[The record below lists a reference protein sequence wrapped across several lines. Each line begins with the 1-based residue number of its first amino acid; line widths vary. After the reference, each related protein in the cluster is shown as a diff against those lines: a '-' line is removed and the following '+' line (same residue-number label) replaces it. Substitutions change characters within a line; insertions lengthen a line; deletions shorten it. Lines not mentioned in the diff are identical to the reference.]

1 MKFGNSLKVAAF
13 AAGAA
18 LLLSGCGTGA
28 STAPTGDGKTAAR
41 GGTLTLGA
49 VVDIPSWDPS
59 QAHVG
64 HALQPYQ
71 AAYDSLLL
79 REPDGKL
86 SPMLATKWGYDESLT
101 KLTVDLRTDVTFSDG
116 EEFTPEAVKANLEGF
131 AAANGRQAA
140 QAKALDSVSV
150 VDKDTV
156 EIALSTPDPA
166 FEYYL
171 SQALGLMASPEA
183 LGTDEIAANPVGTG
197 PYVMDTKGSVVGS
210 QYTFTARDD
219 YWNKDL
225 QKFDSIVFKILTDN
239 TARTNAIVSGQV
251 DATLVDAR
259 SAAQVEGAGKTLS
272 DNQVDWAGLLLLDRD
287 GKLNPAMG
295 DVKVR
300 QAINLALDRKSI
312 LEQFQL
318 GYGTVTNQVFG
329 PDSGAYVDELDKTY
343 PYDPEKAK
351 KLLAEAGYG
360 DGFELHIPSFTGLE
374 SMIAILTQQFADVG
388 ITLTSEVV
396 PPANIVSDIASAK
409 YAAAFFFLFQ
419 GEPWVAINQMISTDA
434 LYNAFDTTTPELQKM
449 IDEVRTG
456 GDASDEAA
464 QEVNRYVTENAWFA
478 PLFRVDQM
486 FYIDAKKITSTPQ
499 VQQAV
504 PSIYNFAPAS

>member
-18 LLLSGCGTGA
+18 VLLSGCGAGG
-28 STAPTGDGKTAAR
+28 STPAGDKTSAR

-79 REPDGKL
+79 REPDGTL
-86 SPMLATKWGYDESLT
+86 SPMLATKWTYDESLT

-116 EEFTPEAVKANLEGF
+116 EDFTPEAAKANLEGF
-131 AAANGRQAA
+131 TASNGRQAA
-140 QAKALDSVSV
+140 QAKAIDSVSV
-150 VDKDTV
+150 VDEDTI
-156 EIALSTPDPA
+156 EIALTTPDPA

-171 SQALGLMASPEA
+171 SQALGLMASPDA
-183 LGTDEIAANPVGTG
+183 LGTDEIAANPVGSG
-197 PYVMDTKGSVVGS
+197 PYVMDAKASVVGS
-210 QYTFTARDD
+210 QYTFTARKD

-225 QKFDSIVFKILTDN
+225 QKFDSIVFKVLTDP

-259 SAAQVEGAGKTLS
+259 AAAQVEGAGLTLS
-272 DNQVDWAGLLLLDRD
+272 DNQVDWAGLLLLDRA
-287 GKLNPAMG
+287 GELNPAMG

-300 QAINLALDRKSI
+300 QAINYALDRESI

-329 PDSGAYVDELDKTY
+329 PDSGAYVDELDESY
-343 PYDPEKAK
+343 PYDPKKAK
-351 KLLAEAGYG
+351 ELLAEAGYE
-360 DGFELHIPSFTGLE
+360 DGFDLTIPSFVGLE
-374 SMIAILTQQFADVG
+374 SLMAILTQQFADVG
-388 ITLTSEVV
+388 ITLTSVTI
-396 PPANIVSDIASAK
+396 PPANIVTDISSGK
-409 YAAAFFFLFQ
+409 YPAAFFFLFQ

-434 LYNAFDTTTPELQKM
+434 LYNAFDSTDPELQKM
-449 IDEVRTG
+449 IDAVRTG
-456 GDASDEAA
+456 GDESAELAKD
-464 QEVNRYVTENAWFA
+464 VNTYVTENAWFA

-486 FYIDAKKITSTPQ
+486 FYINGKKISSTPQ
-499 VQQAV
+499 IQQAV

>member
-18 LLLSGCGTGA
+18 VLLSGCGAGG
-28 STAPTGDGKTAAR
+28 STPAGDKTSAR

-71 AAYDSLLL
+71 AAYDSLIL
-79 REPDGKL
+79 REPDGTL
-86 SPMLATKWGYDESLT
+86 SPMLATKWEYDESLT

-116 EEFTPEAVKANLEGF
+116 EDFTPEAAKANLEGF
-131 AAANGRQAA
+131 TASNGRQAA

-150 VDKDTV
+150 VDEDTI
-156 EIALSTPDPA
+156 EIALTSPDPA

-171 SQALGLMASPEA
+171 SQALGLMGSPDA
-183 LGTDEIAANPVGTG
+183 LGTDEIAADPVGSG
-197 PYVMDTKGSVVGS
+197 PYVMDAKASVVGS
-210 QYTFTARDD
+210 QYTFTARED

-225 QKFDSIVFKILTDN
+225 QKFDSIVFKVLTDP

-259 SAAQVEGAGKTLS
+259 AAAQVEGAGLTLS

-287 GKLNPAMG
+287 GALNPAMG

-300 QAINLALDRKSI
+300 QAINYALDRESI

-329 PDSGAYVDELDKTY
+329 PDSGAYVDELDESY

-351 KLLAEAGYG
+351 ELLAEAGYE
-360 DGFELHIPSFTGLE
+360 DGFDLTIPSFVGLE
-374 SMIAILTQQFADVG
+374 SLMAILTQQFADVG
-388 ITLTSEVV
+388 ITLTSVTV
-396 PPANIVSDIASAK
+396 PPANIVTDISSGK
-409 YAAAFFFLFQ
+409 YPAAFFFLFQ

-434 LYNAFDTTTPELQKM
+434 VYNAFDSTDPELQEM
-449 IDEVRTG
+449 IDAVRTG
-456 GDASDEAA
+456 GDESAELAKD
-464 QEVNRYVTENAWFA
+464 VNTYVTENAWFA

-486 FYIDAKKITSTPQ
+486 FYINGKKITSTPQ
-499 VQQAV
+499 TQQAV

>member
-1 MKFGNSLKVAAF
+1 MKFGTTLKSAAF
-13 AAGAA
+13 VTGAAVLLTGCGAGASA
-18 LLLSGCGTGA
+18 PSGNGE
-28 STAPTGDGKTAAR
+28 TAAR
-41 GGTLTLGA
+41 GGTLTIGA
-49 VVDIPSWDPS
+49 VTDIPSWDPS

-79 REPDGKL
+79 REPDGTL
-86 SPMLATKWGYDESLT
+86 SPMLATAWEYDESLT

-116 EEFTPEAVKANLEGF
+116 EEFTPEAAKANLEGF
-131 AAANGRQAA
+131 GAANGRQAA
-140 QAKALDSVSV
+140 QAQALDSVSV
-150 VDKDTV
+150 IDEDTI
-156 EIALSTPDPA
+156 EISLSTPDPA

-171 SQALGLMASPEA
+171 SQGLGLMGSPEA
-183 LGTDEIAANPVGTG
+183 LGSDEIAANPVGTG
-197 PYVMDTKGSVVGS
+197 PYVMDPKASVVGS
-210 QYTFTARDD
+210 QYTFTARED

-225 QKFDSIVFKILTDN
+225 QKFDGITFKVLTDV

-259 SAAQVEGAGKTLS
+259 SAAQVEGAGLTLS

-287 GKLNPAMG
+287 GALNPAMG

-300 QAINLALDRKSI
+300 QAINHALDRESI

-329 PDSGAYVDELDKTY
+329 PDSGAYVDELDEMY

-351 KLLAEAGYG
+351 DLLAEAGYA
-360 DGFELHIPSFTGLE
+360 DGFDLTIPSFTGLE
-374 SMIAILTQQFADVG
+374 SLMAILTQQFADVG
-388 ITLTSEVV
+388 ITLTAETV
-396 PPANIVSDIASAK
+396 PPANIVSDIASGK
-409 YAAAFFFLFQ
+409 YPAAFFFLFQ

-434 LYNAFDTTTPELQKM
+434 LYNSFDSTDPELQEM
-449 IDEVRTG
+449 IDAVRTG
-456 GDASDEAA
+456 GEESPDLAKD
-464 QEVNRYVTENAWFA
+464 VNRYVTENAWFA

-486 FYIDAKKITSTPQ
+486 FYINGKKITSTPQ
-499 VQQAV
+499 TQQAV

>member
-1 MKFGNSLKVAAF
+1 MKFGTPLKLAAF

-18 LLLSGCGTGA
+18 VLLSGCAAGG
-28 STAPTGDGKTAAR
+28 STPAAGGSAAQR
-41 GGTLTLGA
+41 GTLTLGA
-49 VVDIPSWDPS
+49 VADIPSWDPS

-86 SPMLATKWGYDESLT
+86 SPMLATKWEYDESLT
-101 KLTVDLRTDVTFSDG
+101 KMTMDLRTDVTFSDG
-116 EEFTPEAVKANLEGF
+116 EKFDPEAAKANLEGF

-140 QAKALDSVSV
+140 QAKALQSVNV
-150 VDKDTV
+150 VDEDTI
-156 EIALSTPDPA
+156 EISLSAPDPA

-171 SQALGLMASPEA
+171 SQALGLMGSPKA
-183 LGTDEIAANPVGTG
+183 LGSDGIAADPVGTG
-197 PYVMDTKGSVVGS
+197 PYVMDPKASVVGS

-225 QKFDSIVFKILTDN
+225 QKFDSIVFKVLTDN

-259 SAAQVEGAGKTLS
+259 SAAQVEGAGRTLS

-287 GKLNPAMG
+287 GKLNPALG

-300 QAINLALDRKSI
+300 QAINFALDRKSI

-318 GYGTVTNQVFG
+318 GHGTVTNQVFG

-343 PYDPEKAK
+343 PYDPKKAK
-351 KLLAEAGYG
+351 ALLAEAGYA

-374 SMIAILTQQFADVG
+374 SLIAILTQQFADVG
-388 ITLTSEVV
+388 ITLTSETV

-409 YAAAFFFLFQ
+409 YPAAFFFLFQ
-419 GEPWVAINQMISTDA
+419 GEPWVAINQLISTDA
-434 LYNAFDTTTPELQKM
+434 LYNSFDSTTPELQTM
-449 IDEVRTG
+449 IEAVRTG
-456 GDASDEAA
+456 GDESDERA

-499 VQQAV
+499 TQQAV
-504 PSIYNFAPAS
+504 PSIYNFAPAN